1 MTKVASLFLTSG
13 AALMVAIASIGGLV
27 WLAVAIPMTV
37 ATAAAYGLYALA
49 RGGRRTTQ
57 PERRRASSEKPHRRI
72 AA

>member
-1 MTKVASLFLTSG
+1 MMKVTSLFLTSG

-37 ATAAAYGLYALA
+37 ATAAAYGLYTLA
-49 RGGRRTTQ
+49 RGGRHATH
-57 PERRRASSEKPHRRI
+57 PERRRARSEKPHHRM

>member
-1 MTKVASLFLTSG
+1 MMKVTSLFLTSG

-37 ATAAAYGLYALA
+37 AIAAAYGLYTLA
-49 RGGRRTTQ
+49 RGGRRATH
-57 PERRRASSEKPHRRI
+57 PARRRGRSEKPHHRM

>member
-1 MTKVASLFLTSG
+1 MMKVASLFLTSG

-37 ATAAAYGLYALA
+37 ATAAAYGLYTLA
-49 RGGRRTTQ
+49 RGGPRATH
-57 PERRRASSEKPHRRI
+57 PEHHRERSEKSRHRI

>member
-1 MTKVASLFLTSG
+1 MMKVASLFLTSG

-37 ATAAAYGLYALA
+37 ATAAAYGLYTLA
-49 RGGRRTTQ
+49 RPRATH
-57 PERRRASSEKPHRRI
+57 PERRRERSEKSRHRI

>member
-1 MTKVASLFLTSG
+1 MMKVTSLFLTSG

-37 ATAAAYGLYALA
+37 ATAAAYGLYTLA
-49 RGGRRTTQ
+49 RGGRRATH
-57 PERRRASSEKPHRRI
+57 PARRRARSEKPHHRM